1 MALVVLILAAI
12 FGSRLPRGLRVR
24 DLVLSVMLLS
34 IGFTVPAVAIEASL
48 PGGAMREAAR
58 MGMAISLLA
67 GPIAVLVA
75 RALLRRGP
83 APSAPTP

>member
-1 MALVVLILAAI
+1 MLVVLALAAI

-24 DLVLSVMLLS
+24 DLGLSLILLA

-67 GPIAVLVA
+67 GPLAILLA
-75 RALLRRGP
+75 RLFARP
-83 APSAPTP
+83 APSV